1 MKTKISKKVISICLC
16 LLICISTLPLSML
29 SVSAVSFNINIRNI
43 VYPRPDAVPQGN
55 VTADGNLSYESVGWV
70 WMNSSQSQV
79 AIGPESF
86 KTFYSAIM
94 KASGEEF
101 YELDKF
107 KDTEKY
113 SLILMFVIKNISI
126 PNGAECTASFYDTS
140 GNMLDIDEDAD
151 GVFMP
156 VTTLKSQMPSDIS
169 LPDGVTDSDTLLMC
183 ASNDMIC
190 SPTDHIHTQ
199 GDYNSD
205 ENRHW
210 RECSVC
216 GKKMAG
222 TESKHYAYASRTENW
237 TEVKKAT
244 VTQEG
249 RYERRCT
256 SCSYA
261 LDSVTVPKT
270 GEQTIVTSYDE
281 LRDALA
287 KGGKQWIKL
296 DFPGKTF
303 TQEDFKYD
311 YTLCLDDPDADIT
324 IDLNNC
330 GLRRTSLYDKYLFEV
345 KQGSLRFWQE
355 NGNNILDNG
364 YNTHNNL
371 SLEGNK
377 CKAVFNVEAA
387 GSLRL
392 TNVHSLS
399 PGSDD
404 IGTFTY
410 AFPIIKSYGNLRIDS
425 GLYCSY
431 VDTPAVDVCS
441 GNVVINGGEFYS
453 HASGTALKITGTYSN
468 KTYAEINYGKF
479 GSYDTAV
486 SIYKNTVATINGGE
500 FTYKDTDR
508 NLYQKNALYAYGADL
523 TINDGSFYGSEYA
536 LYAYCLNSLKIA
548 DGYFKLFDETPD
560 SNKSVLYLNGDHNS
574 AATISGGRFLGKTGI
589 YSNCKVNLS
598 KIIPSVCNAY
608 DENGKIDTTATA
620 KSIGTGYTIVEA
632 PRTVI
637 TTQPSGGHSS
647 VMGDAIVLKID
658 AENANEYIWHIIDED
673 GHELSWDYLSDNG
686 YADPYIASGG
696 KMLMLR
702 EVSDWM
708 TGKRVYCEVKGY
720 GGTVMSDIVE
730 LSVDKVIKYCNDIY
744 FDDFD
749 QIWNHKTVGDF
760 KNPKTGTDAPYT
772 IGNVRWSMFRKILGD
787 DFEFDNGDNVTVAI
801 DVIPKEGYTFYSSVF
816 GKLNGIDS
824 YATIKNDDGS
834 RSIVFTMT
842 ITAPEEYKTKN
853 IELSVKAPVAGQT
866 PATTAKCT
874 SGYAVPGTPE
884 WTPGDAKFKTNTEYT
899 VKIPVTAE
907 YVMGDI
913 DTVTAKVNGKD
924 AEFVAERKSGKIY
937 AYYVVYTFE
946 ATGATEEPDFVLG
959 DVNLNGKITIDDAT
973 LIQKYL
979 AGMEDFDDTVQLLA
993 ADVDGKGNIT
1003 IDDATI
1009 IQKYLAGLATIQ

>member
-1 MKTKISKKVISICLC
+1 MKTKISKKVISICLS
-16 LLICISTLPLSML
+16 LLICISALPLSML
-29 SVSAVSFNINIRNI
+29 SASAAEYDITIRNV
-43 VYPRPDAVPQGN
+43 VYPRPGATPQANISKESVSRYNLYGWAWMGN
-55 VTADGNLSYESVGWV
+55 DDTVATGPDEKFTDFFSLVLGSAGDFYYEFDTFTDTVTYNLS
-70 WMNSSQSQV
+70 
-79 AIGPESF
+79 
-86 KTFYSAIM
+86 
-94 KASGEEF
+94 
-101 YELDKF
+101 
-107 KDTEKY
+107 
-113 SLILMFVIKNISI
+113 LMFVLKDKVVLTGTECNVVIYDENNNLKDYVHGMFL
-126 PNGAECTASFYDTS
+126 PVKYARTQAEAVGIALPEDLTDNDTIMVCS
-140 GNMLDIDEDAD
+140 TSSM
-151 GVFMP
+151 
-156 VTTLKSQMPSDIS
+156 
-169 LPDGVTDSDTLLMC
+169 MC
-183 ASNDMIC
+183 C
-190 SPTDHIHTQ
+190 PEDHIHIQ
-199 GDYNSD
+199 GQYSYDDNG
-205 ENRHW
+205 HW
-210 RECSVC
+210 RECTVC
-216 GKKMAG
+216 GEKIFDSEGKHRKYCTK
-222 TESKHYAYASRTENW
+222 TESWPCIKQATASKEG
-237 TEVKKAT
+237 EYVK
-244 VTQEG
+244 Q
-249 RYERRCT
+249 C
-256 SCSYA
+256 SNCSYV
-261 LDSVTVPKT
+261 LERITVPKT
-270 GEQTIVTSYDE
+270 GEQTVVTTYDE
-281 LRDALA
+281 LRNALA

-330 GLRRTSLYDKYLFEV
+330 TLERKTLYDKRLFDI
-345 KQGSLRFWQE
+345 KQGKLRLWQKDG
-355 NGNNILDNG
+355 NGIDHSVGFKYNFSFDTGNG
-364 YNTHNNL
+364 
-371 SLEGNK
+371 E
-377 CKAVFNVEAA
+377 AVFYVGDS
-387 GSLRL
+387 GSLTL

-410 AFPIIKSYGNLRIDS
+410 AFPIVKSSGNLRIDS
-425 GLYCSY
+425 GIYYSY
-431 VDTPAVDVCS
+431 NETSAVEVN
-441 GNVVINGGEFYS
+441 GGTAVINGGYFYS
-453 HASGTALKITGTYSN
+453 SYYKSSAVKITAQDN
-468 KTYAEINYGKF
+468 DKTIAEINYGTF
-479 GSYDTAV
+479 GALNTAV
-486 SIYKNTVATINGGE
+486 YLGRDTVVTINGGDFE
-500 FTYKDTDR
+500 YKNTER
-508 NLYQKNALYAYGADL
+508 NLYQEKALYAYDADL
-523 TINDGSFYGSEYA
+523 TINGGYYYGSINA
-536 LYAYCLNSLKIA
+536 LDARGLNSLNISN
-548 DGYFKLFDETPD
+548 GYFKLYNQTEDG
-560 SNKSVLYLNGDHNS
+560 NLAAVYLGGDYSTN
-574 AATISGGRFLGKTGI
+574 TIISGGGYYGNKGI
-589 YSNCKVNLS
+589 ECSRETDFS
-598 KIIPSVCNAY
+598 KIIPKGCYVTDNAT
-608 DENGKIDTTATA
+608 GLVIDHNITDYSLGGSIDIFA
-620 KSIGTGYTIVEA
+620 KR
-632 PRTVI
+632 PRI

-647 VMGDAIVLKID
+647 VMGDSIVLKIE
-658 AENANEYIWHIIDED
+658 AENVNEYIWHIIDED

-696 KMLMLR
+696 KMFFLR
-702 EVSDWM
+702 NVSDWL

-720 GGTVMSDIVE
+720 GGTVMSDIVT

-760 KNPKTGTDAPYT
+760 KNPKNDTDAPYT
-772 IGNVRWSMFRKILGD
+772 IGNVRWEMFSKILSD
-787 DFEFDNGDNVTVAI
+787 DFEFENGDNVAVRI

-866 PATTAKCT
+866 PATTAECT

-924 AEFVAERKSGKIY
+924 AEFVAERKSGKFY

-993 ADVDGKGNIT
+993 ADVDGNGNIT

-1009 IQKYLAGLATIQ
+1009 IQKYLAGLIAEF

>member
-1 MKTKISKKVISICLC
+1 MKTKISKKVISICLS
-16 LLICISTLPLSML
+16 LLICISALPLSML
-29 SVSAVSFNINIRNI
+29 SASAAEYDITIRNV
-43 VYPRPDAVPQGN
+43 VYPRPGATPQADIRKESVSRYNLYGWAWMGN
-55 VTADGNLSYESVGWV
+55 DDTVAAGPDEKFTDFFSLVLGSAGDFYYEFDTFTDTVTYNLS
-70 WMNSSQSQV
+70 
-79 AIGPESF
+79 
-86 KTFYSAIM
+86 
-94 KASGEEF
+94 
-101 YELDKF
+101 
-107 KDTEKY
+107 
-113 SLILMFVIKNISI
+113 LMFVLKDKVVLTGTECDVVIYGENNALQAVTQGMFLPVKYARTR
-126 PNGAECTASFYDTS
+126 AEAVGIALPEDLTDNDTIMVCS
-140 GNMLDIDEDAD
+140 TSSM
-151 GVFMP
+151 
-156 VTTLKSQMPSDIS
+156 
-169 LPDGVTDSDTLLMC
+169 MC
-183 ASNDMIC
+183 C
-190 SPTDHIHTQ
+190 PKDHIHIQ
-199 GDYNSD
+199 GQYSYDDNG
-205 ENRHW
+205 HW
-210 RECSVC
+210 RECTVC
-216 GKKMAG
+216 GAKIFDSDSKHRKYCTK
-222 TESKHYAYASRTENW
+222 TESWACINQATASKEG
-237 TEVKKAT
+237 EYVK
-244 VTQEG
+244 QCSG
-249 RYERRCT
+249 
-256 SCSYA
+256 CSYV
-261 LDSVTVPKT
+261 LERITVPKT
-270 GEQTIVTSYDE
+270 GEQTVVTTYDE
-281 LRDALA
+281 LRNALA

-303 TQEDFKYD
+303 KQEDFKYD

-330 GLRRTSLYDKYLFEV
+330 TLERKTLYDTRLFEIKKGKLRLWQKDGNGIDHSV
-345 KQGSLRFWQE
+345 GFKYNFSFDTGNGEAVFYVGDSGSL
-355 NGNNILDNG
+355 
-364 YNTHNNL
+364 T
-371 SLEGNK
+371 
-377 CKAVFNVEAA
+377 
-387 GSLRL
+387 L

-410 AFPIIKSYGNLRIDS
+410 AFPIVKSSGNLRIDS
-425 GLYCSY
+425 GIYYSY
-431 VDTPAVDVCS
+431 NETSAVEVN
-441 GNVVINGGEFYS
+441 GGTAVINGGYFQSYYYKS
-453 HASGTALKITGTYSN
+453 SAVKITAPDN
-468 KTYAEINYGKF
+468 DKTTAEINYGSF
-479 GSYDTAV
+479 GALNTAV
-486 SIYKNTVATINGGE
+486 YMSRDTVVTINGGN
-500 FTYKDTDR
+500 FDYKITDR
-508 NLYQKNALYAYGADL
+508 NLYQKNALYAYDADL
-523 TINDGSFYGSEYA
+523 TINGGYYYGSINA
-536 LYAYCLNSLKIA
+536 LDARGLNSLNISN
-548 DGYFKLFDETPD
+548 GYFKLYNQTEDG
-560 SNKSVLYLNGDHNS
+560 NLAAVYLGGDYSTN
-574 AATISGGRFLGKTGI
+574 TIISGGGYYGNKGI
-589 YSNCKVNLS
+589 ECSRETDFS
-598 KIIPSVCNAY
+598 KIIPKGCYVT
-608 DENGKIDTTATA
+608 DDDTGLVIDHNITDYSLGGSIDIFA
-620 KSIGTGYTIVEA
+620 KR
-632 PRTVI
+632 PRI
-637 TTQPSGGHSS
+637 TTQPSGGHSL

-658 AENANEYIWHIIDED
+658 AENANEYIWHVIDEN

-686 YADPYIASGG
+686 YTTPNVYSGG

-702 EVSDWM
+702 EVSDRM
-708 TGKRVYCEVKGY
+708 TGKRVYCVAKGY
-720 GGTVMSDIVE
+720 GGTVKSDIVE

-842 ITAPEEYKTKN
+842 ITAPDEYKTQN

-924 AEFVAERKSGKIY
+924 AEFVAERKSGKFY

-993 ADVDGKGNIT
+993 ADVDGNRNIT

-1009 IQKYLAGLATIQ
+1009 IQKYLAGLIAEF